1 MIARGALAL
10 AGALATALVAT
21 AAPLWTYAVSLAL
34 FGFVHVAVELR
45 YVDERFGARTG
56 SRLATRLAVPL
67 LGIALVRVAAIA
79 GLGDSSSRAVAE
91 WSLGAL
97 LVLLVLPLLRGRG
110 VLPSVLGAVALGLV
124 AWAVLAAPLDALIL
138 FALLHNLTPIGFLAE
153 RLAGATRRRALALC
167 AVGFVLVPLAILS
180 GGAAHALESL
190 GVPMTD
196 LGPATAGEL
205 DLHLAVFVP
214 RAWRAEDL
222 AIDLFRAGAY
232 LQCLHYAVVIHV
244 LPRLGGG
251 SEAATSQLR
260 WPAPRQFGYAVALAA
275 AALFAGFAAA
285 FAPARSVYAVFAA
298 IHAWLEVPALLI
310 ALACAPRSRP
320 RPTEAAA

>member
-1 MIARGALAL
+1 VIARGALAL
-10 AGALATALVAT
+10 AGALATAIVAT

-45 YVDERFGARTG
+45 YVDERFGARMG

-67 LGIALVRVAAIA
+67 LGIALVRVAAVA
-79 GLGDSSSRAVAE
+79 GLGDSSARAVVE

-110 VLPSVLGAVALGLV
+110 ALPSVLGAVALGLV
-124 AWAVLAAPLDALIL
+124 AWAVLVAPLDALIV

-167 AVGFVLVPLAILS
+167 AIGFVLVPLAILF
-180 GGAAHALESL
+180 GGAAHALEAL

-196 LGPATAGEL
+196 LGPSTVGEL

-214 RAWRAEDL
+214 RAWRSDEL

-251 SEAATSQLR
+251 SESSASQLR
-260 WPAPRQFGYAVALAA
+260 WPVPRRFGFAVVLAA
-275 AALFAGFAAA
+275 AALLAGFAAA

-298 IHAWLEVPALLI
+298 IHAWLEIPALLI
-310 ALACAPRSRP
+310 ALACPPRLRP
-320 RPTEAAA
+320 HAREVAA

>member
-10 AGALATALVAT
+10 AGALATAVVAT

-56 SRLATRLAVPL
+56 TRLATRLAIPL

-79 GLGDSSSRAVAE
+79 GLGDSSSRAVVE

-97 LVLLVLPLLRGRG
+97 LVLLVLPILHGRG
-110 VLPSVLGAVALGLV
+110 ALPRVLGAIALGLV
-124 AWAVLAAPLDALIL
+124 AWAVLAAPLEALIL
-138 FALLHNLTPIGFLAE
+138 FALLHNLTPVGFLAE

-167 AVGFVLVPLAILS
+167 AVGFVLVPLVILA
-180 GGAAHALESL
+180 GGAAHALEAL

-196 LGPATAGEL
+196 LGPSTTGEL

-214 RAWRAEDL
+214 RAWRAETL

-251 SEAATSQLR
+251 GETTASRLR
-260 WPAPRQFGYAVALAA
+260 WPAPRRYGLAVAVAA

-285 FAPARSVYAVFAA
+285 FATARSVYAVFAA

-310 ALACAPRSRP
+310 ALACAPLARP